1 MGPEIRIVGRLH
13 GTWPM
18 QSVNKYIDKDYRMNE
33 NCQCQE
39 SKHWES
45 GGGNGWLG
53 IRSERVFLAFV
64 IEPFR
69 H

>member
-1 MGPEIRIVGRLH
+1 
-13 GTWPM
+13 M

-45 GGGNGWLG
+45 GGEAGKIFTEVVAFELG
-53 IRSERVFLAFV
+53 FER
-64 IEPFR
+64 
-69 H
+69 